1 MFYFYNLGIESNLIA
16 EYLVDPD
23 SNLKQEDESRYRYE
37 NRNKSQIT
45 QSKFTPVEITIKTNT

>member
-23 SNLKQEDESRYRYE
+23 NNLKLEDESRYWYE
-37 NRNKSQIT
+37 NQN
-45 QSKFTPVEITIKTNT
+45 